1 MLWHTREDMPPLAL
15 LRGPVAVT
23 VAYFALWYGL
33 LFGLQTRTKYRLK
46 ARYQREGK
54 VFDRYFGQDEE
65 MLAADR
71 AVSNTH
77 EQMVPFLASLWLFAV
92 FVSPSLATG
101 LGAAYVA
108 LRAVYP
114 LLLGRRVSKVQSKRV
129 ALVTFPCYALVYT
142 MLGGAAWA
150 ALIP

>member
-1 MLWHTREDMPPLAL
+1 MRDLAL
-15 LRGPVAVT
+15 LRGPLAVT
-23 VAYFALWYGL
+23 VAYFLLWYSL

-46 ARYQREGK
+46 ARYQAEGK

-77 EQMVPFLASLWLFAV
+77 EQMVPFLVSLWLFAL
-92 FVSPSLATG
+92 FASPTQATW

-108 LRAVYP
+108 LRVVYP
-114 LLLGRRVSKVQSKRV
+114 LLLGKRVSKVQSKRV
-129 ALVTFPCYALVYT
+129 AFVTFPCYAIVFT
-142 MLGGAAWA
+142 MLGGAAWSA
-150 ALIP
+150 FAR

>member
-1 MLWHTREDMPPLAL
+1 MPDLTQL
-15 LRGPVAVT
+15 HGPVVVT
-23 VAYFALWYGL
+23 AAYFLLWYSL

-46 ARYQREGK
+46 ARYEKDGK

-77 EQMVPFLASLWLFAV
+77 EQMGPFLASLWLYAI
-92 FVSPSLATG
+92 FVSPRHATW
-101 LGAAYVA
+101 LGAAYVV
-108 LRAVYP
+108 LRAIYP
-114 LLLGRRVSKVQSKRV
+114 FLLGTRVSKVQSKRV
-129 ALVTFPCYALVYT
+129 ALVTFPCYAIVLT

-150 ALIP
+150 ALIR

>member
-1 MLWHTREDMPPLAL
+1 MQNLAP
-15 LRGPVAVT
+15 LRGPLVVT
-23 VAYFALWYGL
+23 VAYCLLWYGL

-46 ARYQREGK
+46 ARYQAEGK
-54 VFDRYFGQDEE
+54 AFDRYFGQDEE

-77 EQMVPFLASLWLFAV
+77 EQMGPFLVSLWLFAI
-92 FVSPSLATG
+92 FASSTWATW
-101 LGAAYVA
+101 LGAAYVV
-108 LRAVYP
+108 LRSVYP

-129 ALVTFPCYALVYT
+129 ALVTFPCYAIVLT

-150 ALIP
+150 AFFT